1 MYPSLTSTL
10 NKGGDNDDDKY
21 TNSELFSNLGSHD
34 ELLDRAREVDD
45 DAKPL
50 PDWMSDSSENVL
62 RGSLLPPQLP
72 IRGGNQLAG
81 LEQLLK
87 TAPAGLLQQVRGAQN
102 LQLFI
107 LQSWISSFFFFYLWW
122 VFCEGSK

>member
-87 TAPAGLLQQVRGAQN
+87 TAPAGLLQQVCGAQN
-102 LQLFI
+102 L
-107 LQSWISSFFFFYLWW
+107 
-122 VFCEGSK
+122 